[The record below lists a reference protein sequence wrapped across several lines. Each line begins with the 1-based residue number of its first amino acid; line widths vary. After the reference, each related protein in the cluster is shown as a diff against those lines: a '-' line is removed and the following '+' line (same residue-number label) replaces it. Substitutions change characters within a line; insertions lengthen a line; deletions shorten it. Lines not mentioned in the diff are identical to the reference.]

1 MSETKV
7 SLRYVTPVL
16 MSFFVMS
23 FCDLVGIGVD
33 RVKLD
38 FSLSNA
44 LAQLI
49 PSAVFLWFFIL
60 SVPVGILQ
68 GRLGKRNVLNLG
80 MLITAGGLFIPL
92 IYYSFSSVLF
102 AFALLGIGNTIVQVS
117 ANPLLVDVVPASKR
131 SSFLSLSQFIKAV
144 GSMIAPPL
152 AGWTAAQFGDWK
164 IIFIAFGLVS
174 LLAVGW
180 LALTPL
186 EELKNLENR
195 PTFRS
200 SFRLLL
206 NRYILMM
213 VAGIFLVVG
222 IDVGINAF
230 SGQFLLDKFSSDRML
245 AESARSL
252 YFLGK
257 MEVQLCW

>member
-80 MLITAGGLFIPL
+80 MLITA
-92 IYYSFSSVLF
+92 
-102 AFALLGIGNTIVQVS
+102 S
-117 ANPLLVDVVPASKR
+117 AGYLV
-131 SSFLSLSQFIKAV
+131 F
-144 GSMIAPPL
+144 
-152 AGWTAAQFGDWK
+152 
-164 IIFIAFGLVS
+164 VS
-174 LLAVGW
+174 L
-180 LALTPL
+180 
-186 EELKNLENR
+186 
-195 PTFRS
+195 
-200 SFRLLL
+200 
-206 NRYILMM
+206 
-213 VAGIFLVVG
+213 
-222 IDVGINAF
+222 INQKSKA
-230 SGQFLLDKFSSDRML
+230 
-245 AESARSL
+245 
-252 YFLGK
+252 
-257 MEVQLCW
+257 